1 MIRTAFDP
9 LLSVIYPQ
17 ECRICRNS
25 VENSDDGVVC
35 GNCWNGAIFFS
46 GRETLCAKCGD
57 FLADQPSRFETF
69 CRDCV
74 DHTYDSAS
82 AAGLYRGAIA
92 ASVIHLKQRPE
103 LPRRLAVAF
112 ADAAEKI
119 NATDRALIVPVPLS
133 AERRRERGF
142 NQASFLAGIAGEVLG
157 NEIDE
162 GSLARSTHTLRHRAA
177 MDRKARDLTVKNAF
191 EVVRPKLI
199 AERDIILVDD
209 VLTSG
214 ATASYCA
221 KALKKSGAA
230 SVRVLTLARA
240 A

>member
-9 LLSVIYPQ
+9 LLTIIYPQ

-35 GNCWNGAIFFS
+35 GNCWNDAIFFS

-57 FLADQPSRFETF
+57 LLADQPSRFETY
-69 CRDCV
+69 CRDCA
-74 DHTYDSAS
+74 DHIYDSAS

-92 ASVIHLKQRPE
+92 ASVMHLKRRPE
-103 LPRRLAVAF
+103 LPRRLESAF
-112 ADAAEKI
+112 AEAAERI
-119 NATDRALIVPVPLS
+119 NPATDTLIIPVPLS
-133 AERRRERGF
+133 IERCRERGF
-142 NQASFLAGIAGEVLG
+142 NQASFLADIVGRTL
-157 NEIDE
+157 NLRTDE
-162 GSLARSTHTLRHRAA
+162 ASLVRTVHTARHSAA
-177 MDRKARDLTVKNAF
+177 MDRKARDFMVKGAF
-191 EVVRPKLI
+191 SVARPKLI
-199 AERDIILVDD
+199 AGRDVMLVDD
-209 VLTSG
+209 VMTSG

-240 A
+240 V